1 MAGGHSVWRHT
12 WACVVQTG
20 RLGQVCG
27 RKAIHQFVYKNLD
40 LVKVSN
46 LQMVDDLI
54 DIQECG
60 FKSVA
65 SNMFIKNQIEM
76 KLLPLHKDKCK
87 KIHIGQEFE

>member
-1 MAGGHSVWRHT
+1 M
-12 WACVVQTG
+12 
-20 RLGQVCG
+20 CG

-60 FKSVA
+60 FKSEA

-76 KLLPLHKDKCK
+76 KLLPSVRRFISAKNLNDV
-87 KIHIGQEFE
+87 QF